1 MTYSQFIQTQT
12 YKRMFGVLSK
22 AFSTDMAEDVMH
34 AFYTSVCDERGEDHL
49 YYYERAG
56 VDDQTILGAF
66 NWHESMQGQHYWS
79 LVNNVY
85 EFNFNA

>member
-12 YKRMFGVLSK
+12 YKRMFDVLSK
-22 AFSTDMAEDVMH
+22 SFNTDVSEDVMH
-34 AFYTSVCDERGEDHL
+34 AFYTAVCDERGEDHL
-49 YYYERAG
+49 HYYERAG

-66 NWHESMQGQHYWS
+66 NWDDSMQGQHYWS